1 MTTHWLHQL
10 LTVGVVDKYIIIS
23 PKSGQ
28 TIIQNLHLEFLLH
41 FQKQQEA
48 SVMLLNST
56 QEKPS

>member
-1 MTTHWLHQL
+1 
-10 LTVGVVDKYIIIS
+10 VGVVDKYIIIS